1 MKLTRK
7 NKLILNSASSLT
19 FQAVSVICGFI
30 LPRLILGRY
39 GSTVNGLVNSI
50 SQFLSFITL
59 MDLGVGTVVAA
70 SLYKPLAEGDH
81 ENVSRVFVSAK
92 NFFRRIA
99 MIYLVYLAGVVIVY
113 PLTIGSEFDYW
124 YTAVLILAIS
134 ITYFSQYYFGVVYNL
149 LLEADQRTYVPR
161 ILQTVTIILNTAVCA
176 LLIHFGASIQ
186 VVKLSTSLVFLLRPA
201 ILAFYVRRRYRIDP
215 HIRLTSE
222 PIKQKWNGMAQ
233 NVAYFVM
240 NNTDTVVLSIFST
253 LTNVSIYGVYHLVV
267 KGLTT
272 LCTAAIEG
280 VQALLGNMLA
290 RNEQDTLNR
299 TFDRLEWTI
308 HTLVTLLFTMCGILI
323 VPFVQVYTAGIKD
336 TDYAVPLFGVLITLA
351 QAAYCLRLPYNMM
364 VFAAGHFK
372 QTQRSAIIEMMMNIV
387 ISVALVIRFG
397 LIGVA
402 IGTVLAM
409 SYRTAYFAWYLSKEI
424 LYRPLRHF
432 LRHLL
437 VDAVSMGAMLAATC
451 WIRIGEL
458 SYMSWVVMA
467 LKTGLICGA
476 ICLAVN
482 AVFYRRQTL
491 GLLGRFRRGAK
502 GRTER

>member
-7 NKLILNSASSLT
+7 NKLFLNSASSLT
-19 FQAVSVICGFI
+19 FQVVSVICGFI
-30 LPRLILGRY
+30 LPRLILGSY
-39 GSTVNGLVNSI
+39 GSEVNGLVNSI

-70 SLYKPLAEGDH
+70 SLYKPLAEYDH

-92 NFFRRIA
+92 NFFRKIA
-99 MIYLVYLAGVVIVY
+99 LIYLVYLSGVLIIY
-113 PLTIGSEFDYW
+113 PLTIGSDFDYW

-134 ITYFSQYYFGVVYNL
+134 VTYFAQYYFGVVYSL

-161 ILQTVTIILNTAVCA
+161 ILQTVTLIINTVVCA

-186 VVKLSTSLVFLLRPA
+186 VVKLSTSLIFLLRPA
-201 ILAFYVRRRYRIDP
+201 VLSIYVRRRYRIDP

-233 NVAYFVM
+233 NVAYYVM

-272 LCTAAIEG
+272 LCTAAVEG

-290 RNEQDTLNR
+290 RNEQDALNR
-299 TFDRLEWTI
+299 TFDRLEWTV
-308 HTLVTLLFTMCGILI
+308 HTLVTFVFTMCGVLI
-323 VPFVQVYTAGIKD
+323 VPFVQVYTAGVHD
-336 TDYAVPLFGVLITLA
+336 TDYTVPLFGVLITLA
-351 QAAYCLRLPYNMM
+351 QAAFCLRLPYNMM
-364 VFAAGHFK
+364 VFAAGHFR
-372 QTQRSAIIEMMMNIV
+372 QTQMSAIIEMMMNIV
-387 ISVALVIRFG
+387 VSVALVIRFG

-409 SYRTAYFAWYLSKEI
+409 SYRTVYFAWYLTKEV
-424 LYRPLRHF
+424 LRRPIRHF
-432 LRHLL
+432 VRHLL
-437 VDAVSMGAMLAATC
+437 VDAVSVGAMLAATF
-451 WIRIGEL
+451 WIHISEITYKGWIL
-458 SYMSWVVMA
+458 MA
-467 LKTGLICGA
+467 LKVGVICGA
-476 ICLAVN
+476 ICLALN
-482 AVFYRRQTL
+482 IVFYRQQTL
-491 GLLGRFRRGAK
+491 GLLRRFRRRAK
-502 GRTER
+502 